1 MRTKFLLVGE
11 EVDKACSDP
20 SGVAMGWAGWAMSPE
35 CRGSRVPGQKLTKK
49 IIFPLQRVKL
59 LTDLQMLGCELHKNA
74 FGGRAPPRP
83 AGAAIALP
91 RLPGRYR
98 GKERERRGGKVDYR

>member
-1 MRTKFLLVGE
+1 MG
-11 EVDKACSDP
+11 KAP
-20 SGVAMGWAGWAMSPE
+20 PPE

-98 GKERERRGGKVDYR
+98 GKEREGGKERFRSRDGRKGREGRLSLADKESHIQ